1 MKACRT
7 QYKKRYKKAM
17 WTIPNQITLFR
28 IILIPVFILVFY
40 LPVSWNHFG
49 AFAVFWLASISDAL
63 DGYLARKL
71 NQSSAFGAF
80 IDPVADKL
88 MVVAAL
94 VILIQDLQVW
104 WVSLSAILMIAREI
118 FISALREFMSS
129 RGKRDI
135 IAVSQMGK
143 YKTAAQMLGIMGLI
157 WHPDYDIPLFF
168 FELPFEI
175 LMFAAYSFYAIA
187 TVLTF
192 WSMVIYFKAAWP
204 ELNK

>member
-1 MKACRT
+1 
-7 QYKKRYKKAM
+7 M

-28 IILIPVFILVFY
+28 ILLIPVFIIVFY
-40 LPVSWNHFG
+40 LPVSWHYFG
-49 AFAVFWLASISDAL
+49 AFAVFWFAAISDAL

-88 MVVAAL
+88 MVAAAL
-94 VILIQDLQVW
+94 I
-104 WVSLSAILMIAREI
+104 MIAEDYQNWYVAVPAMIMISREI

-135 IAVSQMGK
+135 VAVSTLGK

-157 WHPDYDIPLFF
+157 WQPSETDALLNFLYVPH
-168 FELPFEI
+168 ELI
-175 LMFAAYSFYAIA
+175 NIAAYIFYAIA
-187 TVLTF
+187 TILTV
-192 WSMVIYFKAAWP
+192 WTMVVYFKAAWP
-204 ELNK
+204 ELKD

>member
-1 MKACRT
+1 
-7 QYKKRYKKAM
+7 M

-28 IILIPVFILVFY
+28 IILIPVFLTVFY
-40 LPVSWNHFG
+40 LPVSWHHFG
-49 AFAVFWLASISDAL
+49 AFAIFWVAAVSDAL

-88 MVVAAL
+88 MVVCAL
-94 VILIQDLQVW
+94 VMIIEDYQIW
-104 WVSLSAILMIAREI
+104 YITIPAALMIAREI

-129 RGKRDI
+129 RGKRDA
-135 IAVSQMGK
+135 IAVSTMGK

-157 WHPDYDIPLFF
+157 WQPDYDIPLILFHF
-168 FELPFEI
+168 PHQV

-187 TVLTF
+187 TVLTV
-192 WSMVIYFKAAWP
+192 WSMLSYFKVTWP
-204 ELNK
+204 ELKANN

>member
-1 MKACRT
+1 
-7 QYKKRYKKAM
+7 M

-28 IILIPVFILVFY
+28 ILLIPVFIIVFY
-40 LPVSWNHFG
+40 LPLSWSHFG
-49 AFAVFWLASISDAL
+49 AFAVFWVAAVSDAL

-88 MVVAAL
+88 MVAAAL
-94 VILIQDLQVW
+94 IMIAEDYQQW
-104 WVSLSAILMIAREI
+104 WVAVPAMLMIAREI

-135 IAVSQMGK
+135 VAVSTLGK

-157 WHPDYDIPLFF
+157 WQPDYVIPLILFY
-168 FELPFEI
+168 LPHEI
-175 LMFAAYSFYAIA
+175 INYAAYFFYFVA
-187 TVLTF
+187 TVLTV
-192 WSMVIYFKAAWP
+192 WTMVIYFKAAWP
-204 ELNK
+204 ELKEQ

>member
-1 MKACRT
+1 
-7 QYKKRYKKAM
+7 M

-28 IILIPVFILVFY
+28 IILIPIFVIIFY
-40 LPVSWNHFG
+40 LPLSWSHFG
-49 AFAVFWLASISDAL
+49 AFAVFWLAAISDIL

-88 MVVAAL
+88 MVVVAL
-94 VILIQDLQVW
+94 VMIAQDYHSW
-104 WVSLSAILMIAREI
+104 WISVAAIIMIAREV

-135 IAVSQMGK
+135 IAVSNMGK

-157 WHPDYDIPLFF
+157 WQPDYDIPLILFYF
-168 FELPFEI
+168 PHEI
-175 LMFAAYSFYAIA
+175 LNVLSYGFYFIA
-187 TVLTF
+187 TVLT
-192 WSMVIYFKAAWP
+192 VVTLVNYFRAAWP
-204 ELNK
+204 ELKDV

>member
-1 MKACRT
+1 
-7 QYKKRYKKAM
+7 M

-28 IILIPVFILVFY
+28 IVLIPIFLIVFY
-40 LPVSWNHFG
+40 LPLSWSHFG
-49 AFAVFWLASISDAL
+49 AFAVFWLAAVSDIL

-88 MVVAAL
+88 MVVVAL
-94 VILIQDLQVW
+94 VMIAQDYQAW
-104 WVSLSAILMIAREI
+104 WISVAAIIMIAREV

-135 IAVSQMGK
+135 IAVSNMGK

-157 WHPDYDIPLFF
+157 WRPDYDIPLILFYF
-168 FELPFEI
+168 PHEI
-175 LMFAAYSFYAIA
+175 LNFLSYAFYGIA
-187 TVLTF
+187 TVLTVTT
-192 WSMVIYFKAAWP
+192 MVSYFKAAWP
-204 ELNK
+204 ELKGGSIN

>member
-1 MKACRT
+1 
-7 QYKKRYKKAM
+7 M

-28 IILIPVFILVFY
+28 IILIPVFLVVFY
-40 LPVSWNHFG
+40 LPISWNHFG
-49 AFAVFWLASISDAL
+49 AFCVFWLAAVSDAL

-71 NQSSAFGAF
+71 NQSSSFGAF

-94 VILIQDLQVW
+94 VMIVEDYQSW
-104 WVSLSAILMIAREI
+104 WIAIPAILMIAREI

-129 RGKRDI
+129 RGKRDE
-135 IAVSQMGK
+135 IAVSTMGK

-157 WHPDYDIPLFF
+157 WRPDYDIPLVLFYF
-168 FELPFEI
+168 PHEV
-175 LMFAAYSFYAIA
+175 LMFLAYMFFGIA

-192 WSMVIYFKAAWP
+192 WSMLSYFKVAWP
-204 ELNK
+204 ELKAESTS

>member
-1 MKACRT
+1 
-7 QYKKRYKKAM
+7 M

-28 IILIPVFILVFY
+28 IVLIPVFILVFY

-49 AFAVFWLASISDAL
+49 AFVVFWFAAISDAL

-71 NQSSAFGAF
+71 NQSSSFGAF

-88 MVVAAL
+88 MVVCAL
-94 VILIQDLQVW
+94 AMLIQDYNVW
-104 WVSLSAILMIAREI
+104 YITISGALMISREV

-129 RGKRDI
+129 RGKRDD
-135 IAVSQMGK
+135 IAVSSMGK

-157 WHPDYDIPLFF
+157 WQPNYDIPLILFNF
-168 FELPFEI
+168 PHEI
-175 LMFAAYSFYAIA
+175 LMFLAYGFYSLA

-192 WSMVIYFKAAWP
+192 MSMMNYFKAAWP
-204 ELNK
+204 ELKANN

>member
-1 MKACRT
+1 
-7 QYKKRYKKAM
+7 M

-28 IILIPVFILVFY
+28 IILIPVFLVVFY
-40 LPVSWNHFG
+40 LPLSWSHFG
-49 AFAVFWLASISDAL
+49 AFAIFWLAAVSDIL

-88 MVVAAL
+88 MVVVAL
-94 VILIQDLQVW
+94 VMIAQDYQAW
-104 WVSLSAILMIAREI
+104 WISVAAIIMIAREV

-135 IAVSQMGK
+135 IAVSNMGK

-157 WHPDYDIPLFF
+157 WRPDYDIPLILFYF
-168 FELPFEI
+168 PHEI
-175 LMFAAYSFYAIA
+175 LNFLSYAFYAVA
-187 TVLTF
+187 TVLTVTT
-192 WSMVIYFKAAWP
+192 MVSYFKAAWP
-204 ELNK
+204 ELKGG

>member
-1 MKACRT
+1 
-7 QYKKRYKKAM
+7 M

-28 IILIPVFILVFY
+28 IVLIPVFIVVFY

-49 AFAVFWLASISDAL
+49 AFVVFWFAAISDAL

-104 WVSLSAILMIAREI
+104 WISVSAILMIAREI

-129 RGKRDI
+129 RGKRDD

-157 WHPDYDIPLFF
+157 WSPTYDIPLIL
-168 FELPFEI
+168 FEFPHEI
-175 LMFAAYSFYAIA
+175 LMFATYSFYALA

-204 ELNK
+204 ELTK

>member
-1 MKACRT
+1 
-7 QYKKRYKKAM
+7 M

-28 IILIPVFILVFY
+28 ILLIPVFITVYY

-49 AFAVFWLASISDAL
+49 AFAVFWFVAISDAL

-71 NQSSAFGAF
+71 NQSSPFGAF

-88 MVVAAL
+88 MVAAAL
-94 VILIQDLQVW
+94 I
-104 WVSLSAILMIAREI
+104 MIAEDYQNWYIAVPAMIMISREI

-135 IAVSQMGK
+135 VAVSTLGK

-157 WHPDYDIPLFF
+157 WQPSESDTLLNFLYVPH
-168 FELPFEI
+168 ELIIVP
-175 LMFAAYSFYAIA
+175 AYIFYAIA
-187 TVLTF
+187 TILTV
-192 WSMVIYFKAAWP
+192 WTMVVYFKAAWP
-204 ELNK
+204 ELKD

>member
-1 MKACRT
+1 
-7 QYKKRYKKAM
+7 M

-40 LPVSWNHFG
+40 LPLSWSNFG
-49 AFAVFWLASISDAL
+49 AFAVFWLASVSDAL

-94 VILIQDLQVW
+94 VMIAQDYQTW
-104 WVSLSAILMIAREI
+104 WVSIPAIIMIAREV

-135 IAVSQMGK
+135 IAVSNMGK

-157 WHPDYDIPLFF
+157 WQPSYDIPLILFK
-168 FELPFEI
+168 LPHEVI
-175 LMFAAYSFYAIA
+175 NYAAYSFYFIA
-187 TVLTF
+187 TVLTV
-192 WSMVIYFKAAWP
+192 SSLISYFRAALP
-204 ELNK
+204 ELKEQ

>member
-1 MKACRT
+1 
-7 QYKKRYKKAM
+7 M

-49 AFAVFWLASISDAL
+49 AFAVFWLAAISDAL

-88 MVVAAL
+88 MVAAAL
-94 VILIQDLQVW
+94 IMISEDFATW
-104 WVSLSAILMIAREI
+104 WISVPAMIMIAREV
-118 FISALREFMSS
+118 FISGLREFMSS

-135 IAVSQMGK
+135 VAVSTMGK

-157 WHPDYDIPLFF
+157 WQPTYDIPLILFNF
-168 FELPFEI
+168 PHEI
-175 LMFAAYSFYAIA
+175 LMFAAYAFYFIA
-187 TVLTF
+187 TILTV
-192 WSMVIYFKAAWP
+192 WSMVTYFKAAWP
-204 ELNK
+204 ELKAT